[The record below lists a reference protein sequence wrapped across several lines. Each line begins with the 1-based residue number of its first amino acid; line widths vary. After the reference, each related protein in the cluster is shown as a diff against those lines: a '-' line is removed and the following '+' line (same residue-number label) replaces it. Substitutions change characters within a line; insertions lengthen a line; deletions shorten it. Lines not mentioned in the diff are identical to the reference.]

1 MASEQALPLEA
12 AGPFLTAAR
21 LAATARRWWVRVLCN
36 LTDQGLASGGNF
48 ALNILLVRSLSPSDY
63 GAFAVTFAVF
73 LLAANLQNALILE
86 PMGVIG
92 PTCYAGRLPGYLGMT
107 IWMHAGLS
115 VLMTALL
122 LLVTAGMAATWSA
135 LAPAMLGLSFS
146 APFILLFWLLRRA
159 CYLETKPELALKGS
173 LLYVLLLVAGM
184 AVLWR
189 VHRITAAGAFLL
201 MGVASL
207 AVSLL
212 LWRCL
217 RVDVGNVFSGDAG
230 SGLAVAVRHHWT
242 YARWSL
248 GTTVLYWLASAI
260 YLPLVGA
267 LAGLPAVAAFRA
279 TENLLHPMGQI
290 LTALGLLLLPWVT
303 AQSRVRDRGYLGRT
317 AVKTSLL
324 VSLPTAVYIL
334 AILAAGPSLS
344 RLIYGNDYYAS
355 SLSLVPWLGVSLVL
369 RAVGDTGFG
378 VAARAAGRPDIGF
391 WATVAAAAVTLTAGL
406 GLVFRYGA
414 AGAAAGWMVSS
425 AASCVASVCLF
436 RGRLR

>member
-1 MASEQALPLEA
+1 VASEQAFPLEA
-12 AGPFLTAAR
+12 AGPFPTAAQ
-21 LAATARRWWVRVLCN
+21 LAATARRWSARMLCG
-36 LTDQGLASGGNF
+36 LADQGLASVGNF

-63 GAFAVTFAVF
+63 GAFALTFAVF
-73 LLAANLQNALILE
+73 LLAASLQCALILE

-122 LLVTAGMAATWSA
+122 LLVTAGMAAMRSP
-135 LAPAMLGLSFS
+135 LAPAMLGLSLS
-146 APFILLFWLLRRA
+146 MPLILLFWLFRRA
-159 CYLETKPELALKGS
+159 CYLETRPELALKGS

-189 VHRITAAGAFLL
+189 VHRITAAGGFLL
-201 MGVASL
+201 MGVAGM
-207 AVSLL
+207 AGSLL

-217 RVDVGNVFSGDAG
+217 RVRVGNVFSRDAG
-230 SGLAVAVRHHWT
+230 CGLAAVVHHHWT

-248 GTTVLYWLASAI
+248 GTTVLQWLASSI

-290 LTALGLLLLPWVT
+290 LTVISLLLLPWVT
-303 AQSRVRDRGYLGRT
+303 AQSRARDRGYLGRT

-324 VSLPTAVYIL
+324 ASLPTAVYVLGIL
-334 AILAAGPSLS
+334 AVGASLS
-344 RLIYGNDYYAS
+344 RLIYGNDYYIS
-355 SLSLVPWLGVSLVL
+355 SLSLLPWLGVSLVL

-391 WATVAAAAVTLTAGL
+391 WATVAAVAVTLTAGL

-414 AGAAAGWMVSS
+414 AGAAAGWMLSS